1 MVRISLIGAA
11 GTVGGQ
17 SSGGAQGKVG
27 TFVTQPPDEPRPWGL
42 LRTKLTVPRPRPD
55 ALLRSDLVEYVS
67 AVATPGRVTLV
78 VAGAGSGKSTLLASW
93 VGRQPNPD
101 RYAWF
106 SVDEDDNDIGRYWA
120 YVIAALTLDDPAALP
135 MSNRLLAAAGASVI
149 TRPGRRLASRDVPRR
164 TPRRRPRTHLP
175 HTTQPRRPR
184 RSPAPPGVGR
194 PHGPTPD
201 RAVQNQGLLGRW
213 RAALHRA
220 ARQNNARVQTF
231 LVPPRVRGVDDPDQL
246 VYVVWGDATDP
257 RRTTHTTPARPAPRP
272 SPVTRPVT
280 DLAGYRA
287 DRLGRAR
294 SIASHPSNFSEHD
307 NGDHADG
314 NHGGGIEDIED
325 VNR

>member
-1 MVRISLIGAA
+1 MCHAGRRDGVRVRTFLIPLNLA
-11 GTVGGQ
+11 
-17 SSGGAQGKVG
+17 
-27 TFVTQPPDEPRPWGL
+27 D
-42 LRTKLTVPRPRPD
+42 PD
-55 ALLRSDLVEYVS
+55 APPRHLVL
-67 AVATPGRVTLV
+67 AVRT
-78 VAGAGSGKSTLLASW
+78 
-93 VGRQPNPD
+93 
-101 RYAWF
+101 
-106 SVDEDDNDIGRYWA
+106 
-120 YVIAALTLDDPAALP
+120 DPP
-135 MSNRLLAAAGASVI
+135 
-149 TRPGRRLASRDVPRR
+149 
-164 TPRRRPRTHLP
+164 
-175 HTTQPRRPR
+175 
-184 RSPAPPGVGR
+184 
-194 PHGPTPD
+194 PD